1 MALGWAI
8 IGTGRVSDKMAGAI
22 QAADDAT
29 LVAVLSRNRE
39 KGNTF
44 AAAHGSPAVFQT
56 LDDLLRSDEVDVVY
70 IASPN
75 ILHSEQAQQAARSGK
90 HVFCEKPMA
99 LDPLSGLD
107 MIHACRDNGV
117 TLGIGFHYRQ
127 HPAHQFMR
135 DIFLSGHLGQGVFA
149 DASAYLAGLDT
160 PSWYNDPELSAGSGV
175 LSMSGVHRIDLLR
188 FIMDAEVDEVSAF
201 VDTRTEGR
209 LFDDSVTAML
219 RFDNGVVAT
228 IRFAIEAARA
238 GDPVA
243 VYCSEGSIT
252 TIETTSQWWVR
263 AGGKVAVLSQGKESL
278 KEFEITDLYLEQ
290 VESFKRAINGEESQI
305 ATGEDG
311 LRAVEIA
318 SAIYDSARRRQVVR
332 VGRQES

>member
-1 MALGWAI
+1 
-8 IGTGRVSDKMAGAI
+8 
-22 QAADDAT
+22 
-29 LVAVLSRNRE
+29 
-39 KGNTF
+39 
-44 AAAHGSPAVFQT
+44 
-56 LDDLLRSDEVDVVY
+56 
-70 IASPN
+70 
-75 ILHSEQAQQAARSGK
+75 
-90 HVFCEKPMA
+90 
-99 LDPLSGLD
+99 
-107 MIHACRDNGV
+107 
-117 TLGIGFHYRQ
+117 
-127 HPAHQFMR
+127 
-135 DIFLSGHLGQGVFA
+135 
-149 DASAYLAGLDT
+149 
-160 PSWYNDPELSAGSGV
+160 
-175 LSMSGVHRIDLLR
+175 MSGVHRIDLLR